1 VSADGKLLQILGKQP
16 RRADIMVR
24 IGDLQLDLVPVS
36 RANADQAAT
45 EADVIVLR
53 LNSVDL
59 RDLVR
64 EIKSLPR

>member
-1 VSADGKLLQILGKQP
+1 MKNGKLLQILGMQP

-24 IGDLQLDLVPVS
+24 IGDLQLDLVSVS
-36 RANADQAAT
+36 SADADRAD
-45 EADVIVLR
+45 ADVIVLR
-53 LNSVDL
+53 LNAVDL

>member
-1 VSADGKLLQILGKQP
+1 MKNGKLLQILSTQP
-16 RRADIMVR
+16 RRADVMVR
-24 IGDLQLDLVPVS
+24 IGDLQLDLVSIS
-36 RANADQAAT
+36 RTDAGPAD
-45 EADVIVLR
+45 ADVIVLR

>member
-1 VSADGKLLQILGKQP
+1 MKNGKLLQILGSQP

-24 IGDLQLDLVPVS
+24 IGDLQLDLVSVAS
-36 RANADQAAT
+36 ADAGRA

>member
-1 VSADGKLLQILGKQP
+1 VKNGKLLQILGTQP
-16 RRADIMVR
+16 RQADIMVR
-24 IGDLQLDLVPVS
+24 IGDLELDLVSVTT
-36 RANADQAAT
+36 ADTDHAVAT
-45 EADVIVLR
+45 VIVLR